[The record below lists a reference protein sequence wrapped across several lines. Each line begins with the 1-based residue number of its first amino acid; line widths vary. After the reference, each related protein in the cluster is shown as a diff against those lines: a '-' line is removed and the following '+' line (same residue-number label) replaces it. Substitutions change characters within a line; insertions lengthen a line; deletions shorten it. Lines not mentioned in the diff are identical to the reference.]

1 MAITKLQTCLWP
13 LRNLSDWSEQ
23 LSRYQEHTHPQR
35 ADWSQAV
42 WNFITRT
49 RRVENSQ
56 VSRDDDSQK
65 LKRCKTHCKV
75 EWGERCG
82 EWRWGEGAGFN
93 AAYSLSRMKA
103 Q

>member
-1 MAITKLQTCLWP
+1 MAVEEFIRSVRAAVKIPGTNT
-13 LRNLSDWSEQ
+13 
-23 LSRYQEHTHPQR
+23 HTHTHTHTHT

-56 VSRDDDSQK
+56 VSREK
-65 LKRCKTHCKV
+65 LKRCKTHWKV

-82 EWRWGEGAGFN
+82 EWGWGGGI
-93 AAYSLSRMKA
+93 
-103 Q
+103 